1 VKHKRNSFEMQ
12 NIKNARKRER
22 PSVKQDKQSVLETG
36 GNSKKFET
44 MIQNTC
50 ANFHNLKEELRV
62 KRDLRHEELKGLS
75 KLLETIKNVKSEI
88 ELLEP
93 ISYHDIQQL
102 EKRTLKRDLVML
114 LLAIAIPTT
123 IELLRFFL

>member
-1 VKHKRNSFEMQ
+1 MQ
-12 NIKNARKRER
+12 NIKNARKRDR

-102 EKRTLKRDLVML
+102 EKRTLKRDSAML

>member
-1 VKHKRNSFEMQ
+1 MEHKRNSFETQ
-12 NIKNARKRER
+12 NVKNSAKRDR
-22 PSVKQDKQSVLETG
+22 PFAKRNKQSLAKRGKT
-36 GNSKKFET
+36 SKGFAT
-44 MIQNTC
+44 AIQSTADNI
-50 ANFHNLKEELRV
+50 HNLQEALKAKHELRH
-62 KRDLRHEELKGLS
+62 KELKELS
-75 KLLETIKNVKSEI
+75 KLLETIRNVKSEI

-123 IELLRFFL
+123 IELLRFSL